1 MNNSNLKA
9 INVIRYNGTSIN
21 LNNLC
26 MNHTNFQPEQILE
39 VFIYNDMIVIKP
51 AILNEQIS

>member
-1 MNNSNLKA
+1 
-9 INVIRYNGTSIN
+9 
-21 LNNLC
+21 